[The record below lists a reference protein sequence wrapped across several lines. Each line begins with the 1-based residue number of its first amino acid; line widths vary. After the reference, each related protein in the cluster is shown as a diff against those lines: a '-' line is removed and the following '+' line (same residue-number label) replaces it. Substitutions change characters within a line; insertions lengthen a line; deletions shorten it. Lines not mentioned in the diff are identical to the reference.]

1 MDMFQVYWI
10 GQKNQIDAGKIVVC
24 SFWWFSLFMFAQSK
38 QYLIKVCWS
47 GISALT
53 AKAAGV
59 KHIVLVGSM
68 GGTNPNH
75 PLNSLGNGNISISE
89 FSYITGKLH

>member
-1 MDMFQVYWI
+1 M
-10 GQKNQIDAGKIVVC
+10 GKRIRLMLVSFVSILPC
-24 SFWWFSLFMFAQSK
+24 SLYNCLRMVAK
-38 QYLIKVCWS
+38 CIVCW
-47 GISALT
+47 T

-75 PLNSLGNGNISISE
+75 PLNSLGNGNILVS
-89 FSYITGKLH
+89 TWR

>member
-1 MDMFQVYWI
+1 MY
-10 GQKNQIDAGKIVVC
+10 K
-24 SFWWFSLFMFAQSK
+24 
-38 QYLIKVCWS
+38 YLLS
-47 GISALT
+47 GLPILT

-75 PLNSLGNGNISISE
+75 PLNSLGNGNILVSCCLTIPLDNCVSRC
-89 FSYITGKLH
+89 T

>member
-1 MDMFQVYWI
+1 MFI
-10 GQKNQIDAGKIVVC
+10 
-24 SFWWFSLFMFAQSK
+24 
-38 QYLIKVCWS
+38 S
-47 GISALT
+47 GLRVGST

-75 PLNSLGNGNISISE
+75 PLNSLGNGNILVSSWR
-89 FSYITGKLH
+89 

>member
-1 MDMFQVYWI
+1 MQVSVALILRCSLYSNLCVFAKWI
-10 GQKNQIDAGKIVVC
+10 
-24 SFWWFSLFMFAQSK
+24 
-38 QYLIKVCWS
+38 VCW
-47 GISALT
+47 T

-75 PLNSLGNGNISISE
+75 PLNSLGNGNILVR
-89 FSYITGKLH
+89 YWR

>member
-1 MDMFQVYWI
+1 M
-10 GQKNQIDAGKIVVC
+10 
-24 SFWWFSLFMFAQSK
+24 AQCILVWHIISHHRC
-38 QYLIKVCWS
+38 LLS
-47 GISALT
+47 GFPVLT

-75 PLNSLGNGNISISE
+75 PLNSLGNGNILVSWNLIIFLDNCFPISLE
-89 FSYITGKLH
+89 PTYYKREYLSYCVCLL